1 MQRDKSTF
9 GKREY
14 DLIVVGGGIFGVCA
28 TWEAASRGLSVAL
41 VEQGDFAHATSANC
55 FKMVHGGIRYLQHAD
70 IARVRESSRERSA
83 FLRIAP
89 HLVKP
94 LPILIPTYGHGM
106 QGKEIL
112 KTGMTLYDLV
122 TCDRNRTIR
131 DAARQI
137 PGGHLLSRDKVL
149 DLFPGLDSRR
159 LTGGGVIYD
168 GQMYSPS
175 RLALA
180 FVHSAV
186 HNGADVA
193 NYVQAKGILHSH
205 DKVFGISAIDTLTG
219 EQFDIRGKIV
229 LNTAGPW
236 AKYFLDQ
243 SMGNSM
249 VPECTF
255 SRDAYFVVNRPF
267 SSSYALAIQGKTKDP
282 DAVVSRQKRHL
293 FLVPWRD
300 YTLVGVWHVV
310 HSGLPGEFTVTRTE
324 LQEFLDEVN
333 EGYPP
338 LQLTLEDVSMWNA
351 GLVLFGENKPGAKNL
366 SYGKRSLMID
376 HGEKGGIQGL
386 ISLIGVRYTMARAE
400 GDKAINLVSRKL
412 GKSIQDSRTAETP
425 IYGGRIENF
434 DKELIEV
441 VKNRDPQMSEISMRS
456 LFQNHGSEYK
466 NLFKYFQENPD
477 WVKTVGKTSVIRA
490 EVVHAVREEM
500 AQHLSDVVLRRT
512 DLGTGSY
519 PGPEALHECAQL
531 MARELQWSEAR
542 KHEELLKVKAAF
554 PMTATF

>member
-1 MQRDKSTF
+1 VRRNISTF
-9 GKREY
+9 GNKEY
-14 DLIVVGGGIFGVCA
+14 DVVVVGGGIFGICA
-28 TWEAASRGLSVAL
+28 TWEAISRGLSVAL

-55 FKMVHGGIRYLQHAD
+55 FKIVHGGIRYLQHAD
-70 IARVRESSRERSA
+70 IVRVRESSRERSA

-122 TCDRNRTIR
+122 TFDRNRGLK

-137 PGGHLLSRDKVL
+137 PGGHALSRDEVL
-149 DLFPGLDSRR
+149 NVFPGLESGT
-159 LTGGGVIYD
+159 LTGGGVMYD

-186 HNGADVA
+186 NHSADVA
-193 NYVQAKGILHSH
+193 NYVQAEEILCSGNH
-205 DKVFGISAIDTLTG
+205 VLGISAKDTLTG
-219 EQFDIRGKIV
+219 ESFDIRGKIV

-236 AKYFLDQ
+236 AEHFLSQ
-243 SMGNSM
+243 SFGN
-249 VPECTF
+249 PLLPKCTF

-267 SSSYALAIQGKTKDP
+267 PGPFALAIQGNTKDP
-282 DAVVSRQKRHL
+282 DAVISRKKRHL
-293 FLVPWRD
+293 FLVPWRE

-338 LQLTLEDVSMWNA
+338 LHLTLDDVSLWNA
-351 GLVLFGENKPGAKNL
+351 GLVLFGDNKAGAKNL
-366 SYGKRSLMID
+366 SYGKRSLLID
-376 HGEKGGIQGL
+376 HSERGGIHGL

-400 GDKAINLVSRKL
+400 GVKAINLVAKKL
-412 GKSIQDSRTAETP
+412 GKSIQDSRTAEMP
-425 IYGGRIENF
+425 IHGGHIENF
-434 DKELIEV
+434 DKELVEA
-441 VKNRDPQMSEISMRS
+441 VKNRDPKLSETAMRA
-456 LFQNHGSEYK
+456 LFHNHGS
-466 NLFKYFQENPD
+466 NLENVLKYFHESAELGTPLGQTA
-477 WVKTVGKTSVIRA
+477 VLKA

-500 AQHLSDVVLRRT
+500 ACHLGDVVFRRT

-519 PGPEALHECAQL
+519 PGDEALHECAQL
-531 MARELQWSEAR
+531 MEKELRWSQSETSREVSS
-542 KHEELLKVKAAF
+542 VKASF
-554 PMTATF
+554 PISV